1 VLVSFSALINLFLNM
16 LFIPIY
22 GIIAAAITTFIA
34 YFILFSLTVYF
45 SRKYIK
51 FGVPY
56 DFIGKSVFASLV
68 MALVLYWVNPAGIF
82 YVGLTILGCT
92 GVYFSVLILVKGFGR
107 EEVGFLKSFVK

>member
-1 VLVSFSALINLFLNM
+1 M
-16 LFIPIY
+16 LFIPVY

-56 DFIGKSVFASLV
+56 DFIGKSVLASSV
-68 MALVLYWVNPAGIF
+68 MALVLYWANPAGMF
-82 YVGLTILGCT
+82 YVGFMIFVGA
-92 GVYFSVLILVKGFGR
+92 GVYFGVLVLLKGFGE
-107 EEVGFLKSFVK
+107 EEVGFLRGIFKI